1 MVARII
7 TTTHTHVEAAGTIM
21 ELSHMEETETIMVH
35 SHAEETETI
44 MVVTDSV
51 HVRAQQEQL

>member
-7 TTTHTHVEAAGTIM
+7 TTTHTH
-21 ELSHMEETETIMVH
+21 MEETETIMAHSHTEEAETIMVH
-35 SHAEETETI
+35 SHAEETGTI